1 MKFKIVAI
9 VLCVFIVYII
19 GARIFNFAAFTLGE
33 PSGTTIAPNFWDQI
47 GKTVGDWLWSY
58 RVIDVLA
65 QAVLLFA
72 AVIGASA
79 LFRSMRKEES

>member
-1 MKFKIVAI
+1 MKYKIAAI
-9 VLCVFIVYII
+9 FLCVFIVFMISV
-19 GARIFNFAAFTLGE
+19 RIVDFSAFTLGE
-33 PSGTTIAPNFWDQI
+33 PAGSTIAPNLWDQI
-47 GKTVGDWLWSY
+47 GKAVGDWLWSY

-79 LFRSMRKEES
+79 LFRSMRKEE

>member
-1 MKFKIVAI
+1 MKYKITAI
-9 VLCVFIVYII
+9 FLCVLMVVII
-19 GARIFNFAAFTLGE
+19 SIRVVDFAAFTLGE
-33 PSGTTIAPNFWDQI
+33 PAGSTIAPNLWDQI

-79 LFRSMRKEES
+79 LFRSMRKEE